1 MELSLFFTSTIFY
14 FLLFFTALL
23 TLQGNSI
30 EIDLKEKKREK
41 QHIGCKEDKLIHR

>member
-23 TLQGNSI
+23 PLQGNSI
-30 EIDLKEKKREK
+30 EIDLKKKKEKNNIQDVKK
-41 QHIGCKEDKLIHR
+41 TN